1 MSKLTLLD
9 DQPAEQDKLH
19 FERYVAALEKTVF
32 ARDDDAIAPLVVGV
46 FGAWGSGK
54 STLLGML
61 EKHLAYTPDPQL
73 GMAEAFAK
81 RQTHPWVVVKFSPW
95 LYRNEP
101 SLLLPLLATLA
112 KALPAFEKLI
122 KNIVKFAPDV
132 AKKLAAMGMEAATTS
147 LPLLSFLSSLNGKS
161 VAGETP
167 QVKDLQQQIA
177 EAVKAVTGDEK
188 RLVFL
193 IDDLDRCHDS
203 KQIVNLLEQIKLF
216 LHLDRCLFFIA
227 ADRAQIVKA
236 IDKEFEG
243 SGEAYL
249 EKFVQLP
256 FELPPHQSQHLVALL
271 GVEDEL
277 KKSFRSLCEVLG
289 NNPRKVKQ
297 LWNQAVVELAVLREE
312 KMRVGGQEAD
322 PQLLLKWLLLKNCGE
337 LRQYPYRYLQF
348 EREKNRDEFIKV
360 LDFKDDQGVWR
371 SELHQ
376 KLAVYLWNDLDAH
389 KFGNPNTLSLYAFSC
404 AERNAHARSLIEA
417 GCFAGEAAFSD
428 WDFRQAD
435 LSGGHFHG
443 AVFTHCDFE
452 GADFS
457 HADLS
462 DAKFINCQLAGACFD
477 EAKISR
483 TTWKGNIGMHEMD
496 TEPDTY
502 TQISDKAVQDWREY
516 KLEYGNVEPSFE
528 WLEPESLFKPYKT
541 ILDLHQ
547 ARGTLTDNI
556 RAELVNKSKAVKL
569 DLGM

>member
-9 DQPAEQDKLH
+9 DQPAEQDLLH
-19 FERYVAALEKTVF
+19 FQRYLHALEKTVF
-32 ARDDDAIAPLVVGV
+32 ARDATAPLVVGV

-61 EKHLAYTPDPQL
+61 EKHLAFMPDPQNGTL
-73 GMAEAFAK
+73 EQAAQK
-81 RQTHPWVVVKFSPW
+81 SVHPWVVVKFSPW

-112 KALPAFEKLI
+112 KELPAFEKLV
-122 KNIVKFAPDV
+122 KNLVKFGPEV
-132 AKKLAAMGMEAATTS
+132 VKKLAAMGMEAATTG

-177 EAVKAVTGDEK
+177 EAVKVVTGDDK

-236 IDKEFEG
+236 IDKEFAG
-243 SGEAYL
+243 AGEAYL

-256 FELPPHQSQHLVALL
+256 FELPPHQSQHLVGLL

-297 LWNQAVVELAVLREE
+297 LWNQAVVALAVLNEE
-312 KMRVGGQEAD
+312 KMRVTNEIVEAD
-322 PQLLLKWLLLKNCGE
+322 PNLLLKWLLLKNCGE
-337 LRQYPYRYLQF
+337 LRQNPYRYLQF
-348 EREKNRDEFIKV
+348 EREKKRDEFIKV

-462 DAKFINCQLAGACFD
+462 EAKFINCQLAGACFD
-477 EAKISR
+477 EAEISQ
-483 TTWKGNIGMHEMD
+483 TTWKGCKGLHELD
-496 TEPDTY
+496 TEPQVY
-502 TQISDKAVQDWREY
+502 TQLIDIAGNNWRDF
-516 KLEYGNVEPSFE
+516 KLDFGEVEPTFQWDDKE
-528 WLEPESLFKPYKT
+528 NLFKAYKT
-541 ILDLHQ
+541 ILTKHQ
-547 ARGTLTDNI
+547 TNGTLTD
-556 RAELVNKSKAVKL
+556 ELRTNLVDKGKAIKQ

>member
-9 DQPAEQDKLH
+9 DQPAEQDLLH
-19 FERYVAALEKTVF
+19 FQRYLHALEKTVF
-32 ARDDDAIAPLVVGV
+32 ARDATTPLVVGV

-61 EKHLAYTPDPQL
+61 EKHLAYTPDPQKAML
-73 GMAEAFAK
+73 EQAAQK
-81 RQTHPWVVVKFSPW
+81 SVHPWVVVKFSPW

-112 KALPAFEKLI
+112 KELPAFEKLI

-132 AKKLAAMGMEAATTS
+132 AKKLAAMGMEAATTG

-177 EAVKAVTGDEK
+177 EAVKAVTGDDK

-236 IDKEFEG
+236 IDKEFAG
-243 SGEAYL
+243 AGEAYL

-256 FELPPHQSQHLVALL
+256 FELPPHQSQHLVGLL

-297 LWNQAVVELAVLREE
+297 LWNQAVVALAVLNEE
-312 KMRVGGQEAD
+312 KDRVNGKAPD
-322 PQLLLKWLLLKNCGE
+322 PHLLLKWLLLKDCGE
-337 LRQYPYRYLQF
+337 LKRYPYHYLQF
-348 EREKNRDEFIKV
+348 EREKNRDAFIKV
-360 LDFKDDQGVWR
+360 LDFKDEKGEWR
-371 SELHQ
+371 SKLHQ

-389 KFGNPNTLSLYAFSC
+389 KFGNPNTLSLYAYSC
-404 AERNAHARSLIEA
+404 AERNAHARSLIETS
-417 GCFAGEAAFSD
+417 CFTEEANFTD
-428 WDFRQAD
+428 WDFQEAD

-443 AVFTHCDFE
+443 AVFTHCDFQR
-452 GADFS
+452 ADFS

-462 DAKFINCQLAGACFD
+462 EVKFINCQLAGACFD
-477 EAKISR
+477 EAEISR
-483 TTWKGNIGMHEMD
+483 TTWKGNVGMHEMD
-496 TEPDTY
+496 SEPDIY
-502 TQISDKAVQDWREY
+502 SQIIDKAINDYREY
-516 KLEYGNVEPSFE
+516 KLEYAEVDPHFE
-528 WLEPESLFKPYKT
+528 WLEPESLFKAPKT
-541 ILDLHQ
+541 ILNLHQ
-547 ARGTLTDNI
+547 AQGTLTDTI
-556 RAELVNKSKAVKL
+556 RADLVNKGKAIKRE
-569 DLGM
+569 LGM